1 MKEDLSLEMLNREDE
16 LNRLCK
22 EYNTKLNHTM
32 IMSNFD
38 ITERVCSYMYL
49 LQNTQQQGLDSLVKI
64 QPTVNTMLDQLKE
77 SREEYAQLNAKPDHI
92 QRLISDPIDVRSRLG
107 LEKQG
112 QNTFYFIL
120 LNELII
126 TKKV

>member
-1 MKEDLSLEMLNREDE
+1 MR
-16 LNRLCK
+16 
-22 EYNTKLNHTM
+22 
-32 IMSNFD
+32 
-38 ITERVCSYMYL
+38 
-49 LQNTQQQGLDSLVKI
+49 
-64 QPTVNTMLDQLKE
+64 
-77 SREEYAQLNAKPDHI
+77 KPDHI

>member
-77 SREEYAQLNAKPDHI
+77 SREEYAQLNAK
-92 QRLISDPIDVRSRLG
+92 
-107 LEKQG
+107 
-112 QNTFYFIL
+112 T
-120 LNELII
+120 
-126 TKKV
+126 